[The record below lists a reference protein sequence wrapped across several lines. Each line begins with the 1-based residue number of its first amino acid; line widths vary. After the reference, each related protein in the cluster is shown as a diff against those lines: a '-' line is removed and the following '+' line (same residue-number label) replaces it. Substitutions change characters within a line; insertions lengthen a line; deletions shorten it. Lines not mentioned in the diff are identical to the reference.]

1 MPTAFDSFSNGDV
14 IGAHNVSEMHEPIQ
28 NLERGAA
35 FYAGSTSG
43 SSTAYTATLDPAPD
57 NPYQGGMIV
66 NFKVHTTNAAG
77 SPDVTLNVNSVG
89 AKPIVK
95 NGGDHLASGDLEAD
109 QIVSVIYDDVAEQFQ
124 IVGGRSSSGLMA
136 LSQGGTGRDNSGS
149 NVGLGSSPSVS
160 GAQNTWMGAG
170 SAGML
175 TSGSY
180 NTCLGNGSGAAV
192 TTGNGLTAVGFGALP
207 STTSGYS
214 VGVGYYA
221 GYSNTSG
228 TGVFIGQ
235 SAGFYNSTGT
245 ENICVGNSAGGS
257 NSTGSYRTC
266 IGGSSGGGTA
276 DGITA
281 IGFQAL
287 YANTG
292 SYNTALG
299 MYAGSGNTSGQ
310 HNIFIG
316 YNCAANLTTGSDNI
330 MIGYGISA
338 ASATDSNQ
346 INIGDA
352 FRRSGARL
360 ASSVTSKAQSYGN
373 SSTTN
378 ILSLTNRRGRIE
390 FFDSN
395 DDWAVV
401 RFLATGTPVVESGS
415 GAYVVSASPTSGQI
429 GLNVSGSNLQMILGS
444 AAVRSISF
452 QIHDHEF

>member
-1 MPTAFDSFSNGDV
+1 MPTSFDSFSNGDV
-14 IGAHNVSEMHEPIQ
+14 IDAHNVSEMHEPIQ

-57 NPYQGGMIV
+57 NPYQSGMIV

-124 IVGGRSSSGLMA
+124 IVGGRSGSSLITLG
-136 LSQGGTGRDNSGS
+136 QGGTGRDNSGS

-160 GAQNTWMGAG
+160 GAQNTWLGAG
-170 SAGML
+170 AAASL
-175 TSGSY
+175 TSGNY
-180 NTCLGNGSGAAV
+180 NTSVGNGSSAALTTQLGV
-192 TTGNGLTAVGFGALP
+192 TALGFGSL
-207 STTSGYS
+207 TSNTANYT
-214 VGVGYYA
+214 VGLGYYA
-221 GYSNTSG
+221 GYNNTSG
-228 TGVFIGQ
+228 GSVFVGQ
-235 SAGFYNSTGT
+235 AAGFYNTTGLSNT
-245 ENICVGNSAGGS
+245 CLGSSAGGT
-257 NSTGSYRTC
+257 NSTGDYRTC
-266 IGGSSGGGTA
+266 VGGNSGGGSA
-276 DGITA
+276 SGITA
-281 IGFQAL
+281 IGFEAL
-287 YANTG
+287 ASNTG
-292 SYNTALG
+292 GLNTAVG
-299 MYAGSGNTSGQ
+299 MYAGQGNTTGQ
-310 HNIFIG
+310 HNIYMG
-316 YNCAANLTTGSDNI
+316 YYCAPNLTTGSDNI
-330 MIGYGISA
+330 MIGYGLTA

-346 INIGDA
+346 ISIGDA

-360 ASSVTSKAQSYGN
+360 ASSVTSKGQSYSN

-401 RFLATGTPVVESGS
+401 RFLGTGTPVVESGS
-415 GAYVVSASPTSGQI
+415 GAYVVSGSPTSGQV

-444 AAVRSISF
+444 GAVRSISF